1 MCINIFFVVIC
12 QKSFWNVVDWFHEGY
27 SSKLIFSPMSWS
39 PASMTRD
46 FSFNWHLEITC
57 GCFLERAWKVSS
69 CLVPFSTS
77 SSNLIWAEL
86 GTYSFSVFSYCWL
99 EIYYNKFWCHV
110 MKSAAQQI
118 TIFVNLSWSVTAWK
132 LAWYQSAT
140 IGDLWVC
147 FTVTTECAS
156 RSVKWVLF
164 CLPSLSY
171 AFPLDILVSLSL
183 DILQKNLGVARVFI
197 WV

>member
-1 MCINIFFVVIC
+1 
-12 QKSFWNVVDWFHEGY
+12 
-27 SSKLIFSPMSWS
+27 
-39 PASMTRD
+39 
-46 FSFNWHLEITC
+46 
-57 GCFLERAWKVSS
+57 
-69 CLVPFSTS
+69 
-77 SSNLIWAEL
+77 
-86 GTYSFSVFSYCWL
+86 
-99 EIYYNKFWCHV
+99 

-132 LAWYQSAT
+132 LAWYRSAT